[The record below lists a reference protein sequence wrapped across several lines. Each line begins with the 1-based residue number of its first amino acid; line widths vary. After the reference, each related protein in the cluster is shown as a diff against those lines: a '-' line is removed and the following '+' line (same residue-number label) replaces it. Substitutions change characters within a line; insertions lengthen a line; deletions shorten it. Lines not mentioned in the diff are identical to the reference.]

1 MANTS
6 LHNDMCATKKYLDQ
20 STGGFKYMMFP
31 GKYSNCSK
39 CRLELGSGASAG
51 NQVSL
56 YQGNL
61 VDLESDLRG
70 QTRPASLCP
79 MEKYQPRCK
88 TCKNCAAGLPCGCL
102 ECQEQMINQP
112 SCQMVRYP
120 PTVQPPAFK
129 MQSCDYPN

>member
-1 MANTS
+1 MANTRLS
-6 LHNDMCATKKYLDQ
+6 QDLCATKKYLDQ
-20 STGGFKYMMFP
+20 STGEFKYMMYP
-31 GKYSNCSK
+31 GKYANCSK
-39 CRLELGSGASAG
+39 CRIELGSGASAG

-79 MEKYQPRCK
+79 SQHYKPDCS
-88 TCKNCAAGLPCGCL
+88 CKNCAAGLPCGCL
-102 ECQEQMINQP
+102 DCQQKMLNQP

-120 PTVQPPAFK
+120 PTVQPPQFK
-129 MQSCDYPN
+129 MESCNYSQ